1 MCQTCR
7 NRQSNVSHTH
17 LKPAANVPQTL
28 SCRDILPRHPPVT
41 SVWDGVRPI
50 SDGRVA
56 RYRWSPGSMGVSPCL
71 VEVQVQVVRNM
82 IPNPAGTYLIRR
94 ALKND
99 SDPYHECSKRCHE
112 RQVMKVFVQGLI
124 WYHGTMVPWHH
135 GTTVIFSQQPLII

>member
-1 MCQTCR
+1 M
-7 NRQSNVSHTH
+7 
-17 LKPAANVPQTL
+17 
-28 SCRDILPRHPPVT
+28 T

-71 VEVQVQVVRNM
+71 VEVHVQVVRNM

-112 RQVMKVFVQGLI
+112 RQVMKVSVQTRKSCFLKKENPETYLKRCALKNDGDPNHECSKRSHERQVMSVFVK
-124 WYHGTMVPWHH
+124 
-135 GTTVIFSQQPLII
+135 TVIRRCYEVGTKMKGCC